1 MLQKLSI
8 RNYTLIDSIDIEFD
22 AGLNIITGET
32 GAGKSIILGALAL
45 ILGQRAEAKYFFNQN
60 KKCIIE
66 GLFKLKNEILKPLFD
81 SNDLDFTEQTTF
93 RREIFND
100 GKTRSFINDTPVNLS
115 VLKLIGEKLIDIH
128 SQQATLEL
136 NNREFQLL
144 IVDVLADH
152 TQTLTGYRTDFKF
165 LKKLKQDLILLQEQ
179 TLEARSKQDFEQFLY
194 NELLEAKLIPDE
206 QAELEQELKRL
217 NNAEQI
223 KKTLLMATDML
234 INDEDSVNSTLKKAN
249 YQLNAIEK
257 FDSKYNELNQRLK
270 SALIEIKDVAFEL
283 EQCENKVQ
291 HNPQRLLILQ
301 ERLDK
306 LYALQQKHRV
316 NSIEELLNK
325 QQILADSLD
334 RMFHTDTNLTK
345 LNKEISDL
353 ETELLQQANKLSEGR
368 KKGINAA
375 EQSVSK
381 HLNELHLP
389 NGKIQFV
396 HKKTDQLNTNGLD
409 EIELLFTANAGQNP
423 APVNKVASGGE
434 LSRLMLAIKS
444 VLAKQAALP
453 TQVFDEIDA
462 GISGETALKVG
473 NVIADLGCDMQVIA
487 ITHLPQIA
495 AKGKNHFLVYKTEST
510 GKTNTGLRKLS
521 PQERILIL
529 AEMLSGKNPGKSAIK
544 NALELLNT

>member
-66 GLFKLKNEILKPLFD
+66 GLFKLKNESLKPLFD

-206 QAELEQELKRL
+206 QAELEQEQKRL